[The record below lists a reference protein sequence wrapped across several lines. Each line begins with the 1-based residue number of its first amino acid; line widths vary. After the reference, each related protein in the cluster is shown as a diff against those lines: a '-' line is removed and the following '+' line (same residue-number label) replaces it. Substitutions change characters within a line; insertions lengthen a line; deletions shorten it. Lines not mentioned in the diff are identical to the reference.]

1 MKRGTI
7 MQITKED
14 YQQFKPLLF
23 SLGYRMLGSAAEAE
37 DMVQETFLKAY
48 QVNEE
53 NIINKKAYLCK
64 ILTNLCLDFLKSA
77 RYKREQYVGPWN
89 PEPLLLEKLHAL
101 DPSEMVIQKEGLSIA
116 YLRMMEHLAADERV
130 VLLLREVLRFSY
142 SEIANMIEK
151 REENCRK
158 IFSRAK
164 QKIAVVEDE
173 SLNYEKNKA
182 IINRFIEAFQMQ
194 NTETLLELISNNVT
208 LYSDGGGKVNAAIRP
223 IVSAANV
230 MAFIY
235 GIIKKAP
242 VVDSYF
248 EIKSI
253 NYQPA
258 IVIYMYGKFHSVLS
272 FYIRNEKITEIY
284 ITMNPEKLPVS

>member
-1 MKRGTI
+1 MKGGRI

-14 YQQFKPLLF
+14 YQLFKPLLF
-23 SLGYRMLGSAAEAE
+23 SLGYRMLGSVAEAE

-48 QVNEE
+48 QVSDE
-53 NIINKKAYLCK
+53 NIKNKKAYLCK
-64 ILTNLCLDFLKSA
+64 ILTNLCLDFFKSA

-116 YLRMMEHLAADERV
+116 YLRMMEHLTADERV
-130 VLLLREVLRFSY
+130 VLLLREVLCFSY
-142 SEIANMIEK
+142 SEIAIMIEK

-164 QKIAVVEDE
+164 QKIADVEDE

-242 VVDSYF
+242 VDSYF

-272 FYIRNEKITEIY
+272 FYIRNEKLTEIY
-284 ITMNPEKLPVS
+284 ITINPEKLPIS

>member
-1 MKRGTI
+1 

-14 YQQFKPLLF
+14 YQLFKPLLF
-23 SLGYRMLGSAAEAE
+23 SLGYRMLGSVAEAE

-48 QVNEE
+48 QVSDE
-53 NIINKKAYLCK
+53 NIKNKKAYLCK

-116 YLRMMEHLAADERV
+116 YLRMMEHLTADERV

-230 MAFIY
+230 LALLY

-242 VVDSYF
+242 EDLYF

-284 ITMNPEKLPVS
+284 ITMNPEKLPIS